1 MGPPKP
7 RRKGYGRVDHC
18 VCHDIAA
25 EDIAKRI
32 KEGADSVVAVFRA
45 CGCKLDCGDCVP
57 AIKRS
62 LARANANN
70 QTEATPMHERK
81 KDHA

>member
-1 MGPPKP
+1 MGRPKP

-18 VCHDIAA
+18 VCNEIPA
-25 EDIAKRI
+25 EDIAKHI
-32 KEGADSVVAVFRA
+32 EEGADSVVAVFRA

-62 LARANANN
+62 LARAHANSPR
-70 QTEATPMHERK
+70 QATPLHERK
-81 KDHA
+81 NKHA